1 MIHILFIALGGAI
14 GAVLRHLA
22 NGAAL
27 RMAGPEFPYGTLSVN
42 IIGSFAMGL
51 FIAWL
56 VTHEPQSANLRA
68 FVSVGL
74 LGAFTTFSTF
84 SLDTITLIERGAL
97 TQATLYIMA
106 SVMIAIV
113 ALWAGLV
120 LGKAVL

>member
-14 GAVLRHLA
+14 GAVLRHVA

-27 RMAGPEFPYGTLSVN
+27 RMAGPEFPYGTLGVN
-42 IIGSFAMGL
+42 VIGSFAMGL

-97 TQATLYIMA
+97 AQATLYIMA

-113 ALWAGLV
+113 ALWVGLV
-120 LGKAVL
+120 LGKGAF